1 MIKAII
7 RSFLVLAVI
16 FAGVACGDSKDLS
29 QSQTQD
35 SQECNFTRESA
46 LYNEWAKEWKGQK
59 DGVYYYNSGTPYAII
74 NMLKQCDIKGLRLML
89 DELGKR
95 EFISMQASGGMI
107 FLIVAI
113 ESAKV
118 ESVQFLLENKLTYKD
133 NVAQY
138 EEFVIDEVYYDK
150 NYVKKAP
157 LQFAH
162 QKLNEAKSSNDSN
175 AVQNYEK
182 IIEILEKYKSGQ

>member
-1 MIKAII
+1 M
-7 RSFLVLAVI
+7 
-16 FAGVACGDSKDLS
+16 
-29 QSQTQD
+29 
-35 SQECNFTRESA
+35 
-46 LYNEWAKEWKGQK
+46 
-59 DGVYYYNSGTPYAII
+59 
-74 NMLKQCDIKGLRLML
+74 
-89 DELGKR
+89 
-95 EFISMQASGGMI
+95 
-107 FLIVAI
+107 IVAI

-150 NYVKKAP
+150 NYVKKTP

-182 IIEILEKYKSGQ
+182 IIEILDVNKTQTARKK

>member
-1 MIKAII
+1 MTK
-7 RSFLVLAVI
+7 LVKILWILLVAFQI
-16 FAGVACGDSKDLS
+16 NACGDSKDSGEL
-29 QSQTQD
+29 QTQD
-35 SQECNFTRESA
+35 SQECNFIRESA
-46 LYNEWAKEWKGQK
+46 LYNEWAKDWKGQE
-59 DGVYYYNSGTPYAII
+59 DDVYYYNSGTPYAII

-95 EFISMQASGGMI
+95 EFTSMQASGGMI
-107 FLIVAI
+107 FLIAAI

-138 EEFVIDEVYYDK
+138 EEFVIDEVYYNK
-150 NYVKKAP
+150 NYVKRAP
-157 LQFAH
+157 LQFAN
-162 QKLNEAKSSNDSN
+162 QKLNEAKSNGDSN

-182 IIEILEKYKSGQ
+182 IIEILDEV